1 MDVQYQE
8 DAVNAPEEAPLAS
21 KTVFSSKSRA
31 EGVRSATEVGSK
43 GMILD
48 MLAAGVQ
55 LPGEDASRSIRSF
68 ICFC

>member
-8 DAVNAPEEAPLAS
+8 DAVNAPLAS

-31 EGVRSATEVGSK
+31 ESATEVGSK
-43 GMILD
+43 GMNLD
-48 MLAAGVQ
+48 VLAAGVQ